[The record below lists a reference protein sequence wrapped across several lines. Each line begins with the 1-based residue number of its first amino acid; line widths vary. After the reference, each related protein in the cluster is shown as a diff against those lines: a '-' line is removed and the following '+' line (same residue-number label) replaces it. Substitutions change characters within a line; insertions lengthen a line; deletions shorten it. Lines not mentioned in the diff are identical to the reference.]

1 MSNKKKSYV
10 KACCS
15 FLNTL
20 FIGENTLLQEEIHN
34 QAKKEKKIND

>member
-1 MSNKKKSYV
+1 MKSYV

-20 FIGENTLLQEEIHN
+20 STGENPLLQEEINN
-34 QAKKEKKIND
+34 QAKNEKKIND